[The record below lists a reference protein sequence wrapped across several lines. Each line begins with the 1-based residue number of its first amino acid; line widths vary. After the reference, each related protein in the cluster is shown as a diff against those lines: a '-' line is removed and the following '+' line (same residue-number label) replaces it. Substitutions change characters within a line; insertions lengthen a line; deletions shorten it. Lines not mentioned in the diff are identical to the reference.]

1 MSHDSN
7 RAFNK
12 LGLAVTRTKR
22 KAGAMGKGKTLVTAG
37 NVRHLRS
44 SIVWTAAAGF
54 QEMPISH
61 DIAQAK
67 ISNLDVHLAV
77 QQQVLWLEIPVHHH
91 IAMAVFHTRCN
102 LLKESASFLF

>member
-1 MSHDSN
+1 
-7 RAFNK
+7 
-12 LGLAVTRTKR
+12 
-22 KAGAMGKGKTLVTAG
+22 MGKGRMFLAAG

-44 SIVWTAAAGF
+44 SIVWTATAGF

-77 QQQVLWLEIPVHHH
+77 QQQVLWLEISVHHH
-91 IAMAVFHTRCN
+91 VAMAVFHTRCN